1 MTFLAATLLASYIL
15 PFLYGSMTLNRFTN
29 LSGDPDWLSRQL
41 GETDWE
47 RMWEVDRQNAKCHA
61 R

>member
-1 MTFLAATLLASYIL
+1 MTKVVVTGGSGRHLATIS
-15 PFLYGSMTLNRFTN
+15 
-29 LSGDPDWLSRQL
+29 WLSRRL